1 MKTKSKKISKKK
13 MKKKSTTTKFVAHR
27 IERVFSRIVEFQGAD
42 YFESHFD
49 PGDRDDDDLDDDGA
63 DGID

>member
-1 MKTKSKKISKKK
+1 